1 MFSGNVRELTLQEL
15 EIGFK
20 DVPSYNLTNCGGIVD
35 ILVESGIASS
45 KREAREF
52 VGNGSIRVNG
62 EKITDVEF
70 EITKNIAIEG
80 QVIVIRKG
88 KKSYTLLKFD

>member
-1 MFSGNVRELTLQEL
+1 MKDLTLQEL

-20 DVPSYNLTNCGGIVD
+20 DVASYNLTNSGNIID
-35 ILVESGIASS
+35 ILVASSIASS

-52 VGNGSIRVNG
+52 VGNGSIRING
-62 EKITDVEF
+62 EKVTDVNF
-70 EITKNIAIEG
+70 EITKDVAIEG
-80 QVIVIRKG
+80 KIVVVRKG